1 MTCAHDQ
8 ETSVCILILVHTNSC
23 QRTCAVTGLEDWWL
37 EEEEETLEQEEEA
50 DGSRRSGEPKKV
62 YKTYQ
67 CNPGNCAGNNEW

>member
-1 MTCAHDQ
+1 
-8 ETSVCILILVHTNSC
+8 
-23 QRTCAVTGLEDWWL
+23 VTGLEDWWL

-67 CNPGNCAGNNEW
+67 CNPGNCAGNNKW